1 MQRAETPSR
10 NSDAG
15 GGPLVHRQGVDRS
28 GRTCV
33 SNTDLLSGDANAQAS
48 APGDGESQAG
58 GAASTPKRRPG
69 GLSGMVIADLRA
81 LATELGIGD
90 TTGMRKGDL
99 IAAIRERQG
108 KTKKPR
114 GGETQSAEATLPLDT
129 ESKPARS
136 NARTAQKSTDEQ
148 AGAEQKVQ
156 TGSDGDSTATA
167 DGTAQAEGSANGA
180 AKGDK
185 AAKAD
190 KAETRGGAK
199 QKPEGDAESGQSGE
213 GGGRRRRRGGAGRG
227 TDNGN
232 AGNAGNGGSGGNNAG
247 GQD

>member
-81 LATELGIGD
+81 HATRLGLGG
-90 TTGMRKGDL
+90 TAG
-99 IAAIRERQG
+99 QG
-108 KTKKPR
+108 K
-114 GGETQSAEATLPLDT
+114 GEPTAHLREQS
-129 ESKPARS
+129 
-136 NARTAQKSTDEQ
+136 
-148 AGAEQKVQ
+148 V
-156 TGSDGDSTATA
+156 
-167 DGTAQAEGSANGA
+167 
-180 AKGDK
+180 
-185 AAKAD
+185 
-190 KAETRGGAK
+190 
-199 QKPEGDAESGQSGE
+199 
-213 GGGRRRRRGGAGRG
+213 
-227 TDNGN
+227 
-232 AGNAGNGGSGGNNAG
+232 
-247 GQD
+247 